1 MKKAYVVQMEAP
13 LGLRQGKMKKFYK
26 TVVDHPKMVIAIFA
40 VLFVVCAACKPF
52 ISVDYDMNDYLPEE
66 SASTVA
72 LDLMEQEF
80 DGGIPNAR
88 VMVENVT
95 IPEALEYKEEIKAV
109 DGVTDV
115 SWLDDVVSVEQPLE
129 TLDTKTVEDYYKD
142 GNALFSV
149 TIQEEKRISAVNTIR
164 ELIGDD
170 NAMTGS
176 AVSTATATQS
186 TVKEISK
193 IAGIAVAF
201 VILML
206 VITTTSW
213 FEPVVVMVGLG
224 LAIILNAGSNL
235 IFGEISFVT
244 NAAGNI
250 LQLAVSLDYSV
261 FLIHRFNECRKETD
275 DVKEAMVNALTRS
288 TSSIASSGLTTVIG
302 FLALCFMQFQI
313 GPDLGRALAK
323 GIAISL
329 ITVFIFM
336 PVLILAT
343 YKWIDKTEHRPL
355 LPSFEK
361 FGKVVSKIMLP
372 AVVIVILAVVPAY
385 LGSNANSFYYGASK
399 IFGPSTQLG
408 ADTEKIQD
416 IFGKNDT
423 YVLMVPNEDKAT
435 QKELSD
441 ALHEISQV
449 SSILSYVDTVGVEI
463 PESYLDEETY
473 AKLCSD
479 KYTRMVISVDAEYEG
494 EETFALVKE
503 IRNTAEQYYPGEWYL
518 AGEGVSTYD
527 LMDTITADMV
537 KVNLVS
543 IGAVFLVLMI
553 TMKSISLPVILVMS
567 IETAVWINLSI
578 PYFTNSTIFYIAY
591 LIISSIQLGATV
603 DYAILTTDRYREMRQ
618 TMGKKDAVIQTIS
631 AVTVS
636 ILTSGSALTVIG
648 FLLGIISTHGL
659 LSQLGFFLG
668 KGTLCSLAIVLFAL
682 PGFLYVL
689 DPLFIRK
696 KRVKTKQ

>member
-115 SWLDDVVSVEQPLE
+115 TWLDDVVSVEQPLE